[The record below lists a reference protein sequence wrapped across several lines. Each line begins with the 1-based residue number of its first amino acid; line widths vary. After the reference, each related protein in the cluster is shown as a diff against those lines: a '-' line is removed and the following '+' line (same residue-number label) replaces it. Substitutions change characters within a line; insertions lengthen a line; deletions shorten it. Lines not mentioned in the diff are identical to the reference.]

1 MVRKLCL
8 IVCLTLLVSG
18 VVVVAEDGV
27 TGPVMSL
34 SEDAIVIETGS
45 GSSATFVITE
55 ETSIAEGVEKGARV
69 MVQYHKDDAGKLV
82 ADRVTVPAQTQPSR
96 G

>member
-1 MVRKLCL
+1 MARKLCL
-8 IVCLTLLVSG
+8 VLCLTLLLGSL
-18 VVVVAEDGV
+18 VVVAEDGV

-34 SEDAIVIETGS
+34 TEDAIVIETGS
-45 GSSATFVITE
+45 GSSATFVITD
-55 ETSIAEGVEKGARV
+55 ETSVEEGVEKGARV